1 MGIAPHPSLLPCKH
15 HRHVAIQTGYMNFLC
30 GSNGIPTAGANIL
43 SRATCPRRCCAL
55 RSAVCPCPGDMEPGE
70 LVTAYENVGQAVL
83 QNEVQQLV
91 RGACV
96 APPVFV
102 AMLHYQAVGFGG
114 GFEAAIVVGIAPTAI
129 LYAVLVVVIMYHFV
143 KQGRGHVLNRSGQR
157 PRPYI
162 DFVGAAQLGNP
173 GIFPQGEMAVGAG
186 RG

>member
-1 MGIAPHPSLLPCKH
+1 
-15 HRHVAIQTGYMNFLC
+15 
-30 GSNGIPTAGANIL
+30 
-43 SRATCPRRCCAL
+43 
-55 RSAVCPCPGDMEPGE
+55 MEPGE

-129 LYAVLVVVIMYHFV
+129 LYAVLVVVIMYH
-143 KQGRGHVLNRSGQR
+143 S
-157 PRPYI
+157 
-162 DFVGAAQLGNP
+162 
-173 GIFPQGEMAVGAG
+173 
-186 RG
+186 